1 MDVDLLGWVVVAFW
15 SAFRVTSWVVSGRPA
30 LMLAGAV
37 ALISALPI
45 VSGLMVAVLAPFGL
59 LLPALAIRD
68 VLGRTGLRVE
78 RFHPL
83 EILLALAALTLFIAS
98 SIGVFPFDPYRLGYG
113 VLVPAIVSLCLVM
126 WAVLRH
132 HWLIL
137 IAILAAQTLW
147 VWGVYGN
154 NFFDHLF
161 HALIVPCCAIWLV
174 SWAVKS
180 VWGRRYAPA

>member
-1 MDVDLLGWVVVAFW
+1 MGVDLLGWVVVAFW
-15 SAFRVTSWVVSGRPA
+15 SAFRVSSWVVSGRPA

-37 ALISALPI
+37 ALLSALPI

-68 VLGRTGLRVE
+68 VLGRIGLSVE

-83 EILLALAALTLFIAS
+83 EVLLALAVLTLFIAS

-113 VLVPAIVSLCLVM
+113 VLAPASVSLCLVV
-126 WAVLRH
+126 WTVLRH

-137 IAILAAQTLW
+137 IAILAAQMLW
-147 VWGVYGN
+147 VLGAYGN

-174 SWAVKS
+174 C
-180 VWGRRYAPA
+180 WGVQSIWRRRDAPA